1 MYVESGVEEADLEEG
16 SLIAYGDRV
25 RIVGLLELISVI
37 VVGSVPR
44 SMSFDPDRAETEILS
59 CNCRP
64 FETSF

>member
-16 SLIAYGDRV
+16 NLIAYGDRV
-25 RIVGLLELISVI
+25 RIVGLWELISVI
-37 VVGSVPR
+37 VVGGVPR
-44 SMSFDPDRAETEILS
+44 SMSLDPEREEIEILS